1 MHVQMHP
8 NCTLE
13 FCAMPRK
20 HLTDKAIKSLKT
32 KLSQEDFIDESFSRR
47 GVNFGI
53 RVSRTGSKE
62 YFVRYRDLTKRYRR
76 ISIGDASLI
85 SLSKAHEKVSE
96 LVLKIAQGLDP
107 AYERDAYKSAV
118 SFADLCEKYL
128 STHAQQKKDGG
139 QEDKR
144 IIEADLLPTW
154 GNHKACDIQRR
165 DVIALLDTIGVERAA
180 PIMANRTRA
189 LISSIFSF
197 AVERELVTTSPC
209 YGLKK
214 KFREKSK
221 DRFLSDSEIKAIWI
235 HFEKESVETKAALIF
250 ILLTAQRPGEVMT
263 AKWSDIGND
272 GIWRLSSEKT
282 KNSRRQI
289 VPLSEGARAILEDL
303 KHDAEPGEYIFKT
316 ARSPPIK
323 HRTLQNAATRL
334 AAKAEIANFT
344 PHDLRRTAATLLRK
358 TGTRTETLKKILNH
372 SAGSVTDIYDHYN
385 EAAEKKVALEQ
396 LWLHLHKLTT
406 STNALLAV
414 A

>member
-32 KLSQEDFIDESFSRR
+32 TLPQEDFIDEGFSRR
-47 GVNFGI
+47 GVTFGV
-53 RVSRTGSKE
+53 RVNRTGSKE
-62 YFVRYRDLTKRYRR
+62 FFVRYRDLTKRYRR
-76 ISIGDASLI
+76 ISIGDASVL
-85 SLSKAHEKVSE
+85 SLSKAHEKVCE

-107 AYERDAYKSAV
+107 AQERDAYKSAITF
-118 SFADLCEKYL
+118 SDLCTKYL
-128 STHAQQKKDGG
+128 STHARQKKDHG
-139 QEDKR
+139 QEDQR
-144 IIEADLLPTW
+144 IIEADLLPAW

-165 DVIALLDTIGVERAA
+165 DVIALLDTIGIERSA

-189 LISSIFSF
+189 LISGIFSF
-197 AVERELVTTSPC
+197 AVERELVVTSPC

-221 DRFLSDSEIKAIWI
+221 DRFLSDSEIKTIWP
-235 HFEKESVETKAALIF
+235 HLEKESPETRAALLF

-263 AKWSDIGND
+263 AKWSDIGED

-289 VPLSEGARAILEDL
+289 VPLSQGALAILEEL
-303 KHDAEPGEYIFKT
+303 KRGAEPGEYIFKT
-316 ARSPPIK
+316 ARSHHIK
-323 HRTLQNAATRL
+323 HRTLQNATSRL
-334 AAKAEIANFT
+334 ATHAEISNFT

-372 SAGSVTDIYDHYN
+372 VAGSVTDIYDHYN
-385 EAAEKKVALEQ
+385 EATEKRASLEQ
-396 LWLHLHKLTT
+396 LWMHIEKVAGKQPLMR
-406 STNALLAV
+406 AV

>member
-1 MHVQMHP
+1 
-8 NCTLE
+8 
-13 FCAMPRK
+13 MPRK

-32 KLSQEDFIDESFSRR
+32 TLPQEDFIDDGFSRR
-47 GVNFGI
+47 GVTFGV
-53 RVSRTGSKE
+53 RVNRTGTKE
-62 YFVRYRDLTKRYRR
+62 FFVRYRDLTRRYRR

-85 SLSKAHEKVSE
+85 PLSKAHEKVSE

-107 AYERDAYKSAV
+107 AYERDAYKSAIT
-118 SFADLCEKYL
+118 FPDLCAQYL

-139 QEDKR
+139 QEDRR

-165 DVIALLDTIGVERAA
+165 DVIALLDTIGVQRSA

-221 DRFLSDSEIKAIWI
+221 DRFLSDNEIKAIWN
-235 HFEKESVETKAALIF
+235 HLENEALETRAALQF
-250 ILLTAQRPGEVMT
+250 ILLTAQRPGEVIT

-289 VPLSEGARAILEDL
+289 VPLSEGALAILEDL
-303 KHDAEPGEYIFKT
+303 KRDAEPGEYIFKT
-316 ARSPPIK
+316 ARSPYIK

-334 AAKAEIANFT
+334 ATNTKIANFT

-385 EAAEKKVALEQ
+385 EAAEKKSALEQ
-396 LWLHLHKLTT
+396 LWAHIQKMTEQQLVIR
-406 STNALLAV
+406 AV

>member
-1 MHVQMHP
+1 
-8 NCTLE
+8 
-13 FCAMPRK
+13 MPRK

-32 KLSQEDFIDESFSRR
+32 TLPQEDFIDEGFSRR
-47 GVNFGI
+47 GVTFGV
-53 RVSRTGSKE
+53 RVNRTGSKE
-62 YFVRYRDLTKRYRR
+62 FFVRYRDLTKRYRR
-76 ISIGDASLI
+76 ISIGDASVL

-107 AYERDAYKSAV
+107 AQERDAYKGAITFSE
-118 SFADLCEKYL
+118 LCTKYL
-128 STHAQQKKDGG
+128 STHARQKKDGG
-139 QEDKR
+139 QEDQR
-144 IIEADLLPTW
+144 IIEAHLLPAW

-165 DVIALLDTIGVERAA
+165 DVIALLDQIGIQRDA

-221 DRFLSDSEIKAIWI
+221 DRFLSDSEIKTIWP
-235 HFEKESVETKAALIF
+235 HLEKKSPETRAALLF

-263 AKWSDIGND
+263 AKWSDIGED

-282 KNSRRQI
+282 KNSRRQL
-289 VPLSEGARAILEDL
+289 VPLSQGALAILEDL
-303 KHDAEPGEYIFKT
+303 KRGAEPGEYIFKT
-316 ARSPPIK
+316 ARSHHIK
-323 HRTLQNAATRL
+323 HRTLQNATSRL
-334 AAKAEIANFT
+334 ATHAEIGNFT

-372 SAGSVTDIYDHYN
+372 SAGSVIDIYDHYN

-396 LWLHLHKLTT
+396 LWLHFQRLTT